1 MCAAVKLSVCSFE
14 VSASFRSYF
23 SDNLEQTMTLLRDVY
38 AIADAD
44 YEQISQSL
52 KNIEHRIFR
61 AGTNIDSWALAQSGE
76 LRTAAE
82 EIRRSLDEIH
92 HLQTTSEDNTNFAML
107 RAELL
112 NIDDLRRAVSAFD
125 QYVSKWVSRN

>member
-1 MCAAVKLSVCSFE
+1 
-14 VSASFRSYF
+14 
-23 SDNLEQTMTLLRDVY
+23 MTLLRDVY

-52 KNIEHRIFR
+52 KNIEHRISV
-61 AGTNIDSWALAQSGE
+61 AGINVDSWTLGQSGE

-82 EIRRSLDEIH
+82 EIRGSLDAIH
-92 HLQTTSEDNTNFAML
+92 HLQTTSDENTSYAML

-125 QYVSKWVSRN
+125 QYVSKWVTRE